1 MDVAQYVSELLDR
14 AIQNRASDIHLEPQ
28 PEGLR
33 IRQRIDGMLLTT
45 DVLSRSEMIPVISR
59 IKVMG
64 HLDIGEKRLP
74 QDGAMSITCGGE
86 RVDVRISTMPTLH
99 GEKVVL
105 RLLRNRPEFLTLSE
119 LGLDAEDFK
128 RLLRLI
134 FRPHGLLI
142 VTGPT
147 GSGKTTTLYGI
158 LQELNRPEVSIVT
171 LEDPVELQISGI
183 TQIQIN
189 TKAGLTF
196 AQGLRAV
203 LRQDPDLIMVG
214 EVRDQETADIA
225 IRAALTGHRVFSTL
239 HTGDAA
245 SAITRL
251 LDMGI
256 APYRVASA
264 LNGVVAQRLVR
275 RLCSRCRG
283 AGCEECQYTGYWGRT
298 GVFEVL
304 EIDQE
309 FQRLIAERAP
319 LSQVRRVFREKGFRS
334 LEERVMDKV
343 REGLTTREEG
353 LRVVEGIV

>member
-147 GSGKTTTLYGI
+147 GSGKTTTLYAI
-158 LQELNRPEVSIVT
+158 LQELNRPEVRSS
-171 LEDPVELQISGI
+171 PW
-183 TQIQIN
+183 
-189 TKAGLTF
+189 
-196 AQGLRAV
+196 R
-203 LRQDPDLIMVG
+203 
-214 EVRDQETADIA
+214 
-225 IRAALTGHRVFSTL
+225 IRWNCRS
-239 HTGDAA
+239 AA
-245 SAITRL
+245 SPR
-251 LDMGI
+251 
-256 APYRVASA
+256 
-264 LNGVVAQRLVR
+264 
-275 RLCSRCRG
+275 
-283 AGCEECQYTGYWGRT
+283 
-298 GVFEVL
+298 
-304 EIDQE
+304 
-309 FQRLIAERAP
+309 
-319 LSQVRRVFREKGFRS
+319 FRS
-334 LEERVMDKV
+334 
-343 REGLTTREEG
+343 TRKPASPLPRAFG
-353 LRVVEGIV
+353 RCCDRIPI

>member
-1 MDVAQYVSELLDR
+1 MDVAMYVSEMLDR

-28 PEGLR
+28 PDGLH
-33 IRQRIDGMLLTT
+33 IRQRIDGHLVST
-45 DVLSRSEMIPVISR
+45 DVLSRSEMVPVISR

-74 QDGAMSITCGGE
+74 QDGAMSITCKGE
-86 RVDVRISTMPTLH
+86 RVDVRVSTMPTLH

-105 RLLRNRPEFLTLSE
+105 RLLRNRPEFLSLSE
-119 LGLDAEDFK
+119 LGLAPEELE

-134 FRPHGLLI
+134 FRPHGLVI

-189 TKAGLTF
+189 PKAGLTF

-214 EVRDQETADIA
+214 EIRDQETADIA

-239 HTGDAA
+239 HTGDGA

-275 RLCSRCRG
+275 LLCTRCRG
-283 AGCEECQYTGYWGRT
+283 TGCEKCQNTGYFGRT
-298 GVFEVL
+298 GVFEIL
-304 EIDQE
+304 EINQT
-309 FQRLIAERAP
+309 FQRLIVERVP
-319 LSQVRRVFREKGFRS
+319 LSQLREVFREKGFRT
-334 LEERVMDKV
+334 LRDGVLDKV
-343 REGLTTREEG
+343 RQGLTTMEEG
-353 LRVVEGIV
+353 FRVVEGID

>member
-1 MDVAQYVSELLDR
+1 MDVASYVNEMLDR
-14 AIQNRASDIHLEPQ
+14 AIRDRASDIHLEPQ
-28 PEGLR
+28 AEGLR
-33 IRQRIDGMLLTT
+33 IRQRIDGHLVTMS
-45 DVLSRSEMIPVISR
+45 VLSRAEMLPVISR

-74 QDGAMSITCGGE
+74 QDGAMSITCEGE
-86 RVDVRISTMPTLH
+86 RVDVRVSTMPTLH

-105 RLLRNRPEFLTLSE
+105 RLLRHRPELTLSE
-119 LGLDAEDFK
+119 LGLFPEDLA
-128 RLLRLI
+128 RLRRLI
-134 FRPHGLLI
+134 FRPHGLVI

-158 LQELNRPEVSIVT
+158 LQELNRPEVNIVT

-189 TKAGLTF
+189 PKAGLTF

-214 EVRDQETADIA
+214 EVRDEETADIA
-225 IRAALTGHRVFSTL
+225 VRAALTGHRVFTTL
-239 HTGDAA
+239 HTGDGA

-256 APYRVASA
+256 ASYRVASA
-264 LNGVVAQRLVR
+264 INGVIAQRLVR
-275 RLCSRCRG
+275 LLCPRCRG
-283 AGCEECQYTGYWGRT
+283 DGCDGCQNTGYFGRT

-304 EIDQE
+304 EIDSE
-309 FQRLIAERAP
+309 IQRLIVEKVSVSRLRQAF
-319 LSQVRRVFREKGFRS
+319 RRKGFRQ
-334 LEERVMDKV
+334 LEDAVLDKV
-343 REGLTTREEG
+343 QEGLTTREEG
-353 LRVVEGIV
+353 FRVVEGIV

>member
-1 MDVAQYVSELLDR
+1 MDVALYVSEMLDR
-14 AIQNRASDIHLEPQ
+14 AIQNRASDIHLDPQ

-33 IRQRIDGMLLTT
+33 IRQRIDGHLVTT
-45 DVLSRSEMIPVISR
+45 HVLSRSEMIPVISR

-74 QDGAMSITCGGE
+74 QDGAMSITSRGE

-105 RLLRNRPEFLTLSE
+105 RLLRHRPEFLTLSE
-119 LGLDAEDFK
+119 LGLVPEDLE
-128 RLLRLI
+128 RLLRLLS
-134 FRPHGLLI
+134 RPHGLVI

-189 TKAGLTF
+189 PKAGLTF

-225 IRAALTGHRVFSTL
+225 VRAALTGHRVFSTL
-239 HTGDAA
+239 HTGDGA

-275 RLCSRCRG
+275 LLCSRCRG
-283 AGCEECQYTGYWGRT
+283 SGCEECQKTGYFGRT

-309 FQRLIAERAP
+309 LQRLIVERAP
-319 LSQVRRVFREKGFRS
+319 LSQLRRAFREKGYRS
-334 LEERVMDKV
+334 LEDAVTEKV

-353 LRVVEGIV
+353 FRVVEGIV